1 LYDPQQMRLLM
12 VEDDPDIR
20 LLFTTVLSGRGFE
33 VVTAAHGAQAL
44 ELLQSGDPRPS
55 VIVADLHMP
64 VMDGWQLLTALR
76 ADPELSS
83 IPVIVLTAADDPQR
97 AAPRPET
104 ILLKP
109 ISIEALIA
117 AISAEL
123 AQRACPRATAPPGAG
138 SGSA

>member
-1 LYDPQQMRLLM
+1 M

-20 LLFTTVLSGRGFE
+20 LLFSTVLSGHGFE
-33 VVTAAHGAQAL
+33 VITAAHGAQAL
-44 ELLQSGDPRPS
+44 KLLQSGDPRPA

-83 IPVIVLTAADDPQR
+83 IPVIVLTAADDPHR

-104 ILLKP
+104 ILIKP
-109 ISIEALIA
+109 ISMEVLIA
-117 AISAEL
+117 AISAKL
-123 AQRACPRATAPPGAG
+123 AQHAGASAAAP
-138 SGSA
+138 SSAD